1 MNISY
6 INTTIRISISS
17 FLLIL
22 FSCQSQPSNKNYTK
36 FKMPEQ
42 ETKIAHKD
50 SLFIGLKN
58 FLGIPSH
65 KCIVFLEGD
74 CSVCL
79 SHLPSTDNFLN
90 QCTEIPHIYVV
101 TTNSIKTFNAYCS
114 LHNLDINIIYDKSNT
129 IQRANQ
135 LINTNFILLNPANE
149 IITKGNPLQESKTKT
164 LYKKIS
170 KETEK
175 QN

>member
-1 MNISY
+1 
-6 INTTIRISISS
+6 
-17 FLLIL
+17 
-22 FSCQSQPSNKNYTK
+22 
-36 FKMPEQ
+36 MPEQ

-74 CSVCL
+74 CGICL
-79 SHLPSTDNFLN
+79 SNLPSTDNFLN
-90 QCTEIPHIYVV
+90 QCTGSPHIYVV
-101 TTNSIKTFNAYCS
+101 TTNSIKIFNAYCS
-114 LHNLDINIIYDKSNT
+114 LHNLDINIIYNKSNV

-135 LINTNFILLNPANE
+135 LINTNFILLNPKNE
-149 IITKGNPLQESKTKT
+149 IITKSNPLQESKTKT

-170 KETEK
+170 KETK
-175 QN
+175 KLN